1 MSAKTYINILYHFL
15 YNQLDVDLQAKKA
28 TGGSTANISYV
39 QQTNLCGVF
48 HMPQNVGY
56 WLNIC

>member
-1 MSAKTYINILYHFL
+1 MSAKTYTNILYHFL

-28 TGGSTANISYV
+28 TGGSTANVSYV

-48 HMPQNVGY
+48 HNHKMWVIG
-56 WLNIC
+56 